1 MIEKYFFQE
10 DKALD
15 KLDDEQFPGMFF
27 ARAKIYDRN
36 TNTNENLRINDL
48 FKSKENYIRYVL
60 QIHLYMGRDMPPA
73 DETGAADPFVIAKC
87 MGKTAKSKTK
97 FETLN
102 PGFFET
108 IQMEVSLPP
117 KDNPNVRNKF

>member
-1 MIEKYFFQE
+1 M
-10 DKALD
+10 D

-117 KDNPNVRNKF
+117 KDNPNVRNNF